1 VVVRGAVAK
10 QLHQRPMRM
19 RLLQPSKLHLRQT
32 LVARHLMQAL
42 LRHQKKHQL
51 RMLPQTLEVTLV
63 ETPMRRL
70 NARRALPYR
79 RIYNA
84 SV

>member
-1 VVVRGAVAK
+1 
-10 QLHQRPMRM
+10 
-19 RLLQPSKLHLRQT
+19 
-32 LVARHLMQAL
+32 MQAL

-70 NARRALPYR
+70 NAGRALPYR